1 MKSDKDRQEMAES
14 PCIEE
19 IPREHEQ
26 IIRKEF
32 NLEVSRAE
40 DRLKISAYE
49 QQAGEAGTVRHY
61 EEIPVPIDTI
71 SARCREMAETLN
83 KTNRQGRVS
92 PDILVKLREIGQVF
106 FDDLLPHAV
115 KEKIRNTKTENFILN
130 IDDTLV
136 HIPWE
141 LLFDGNQ
148 FLCQRFNMGRL
159 VRTRQN
165 VLGTSKPRDLSDP
178 LKMMIWADPGG
189 DLNGAYSEGIQLR
202 DYIDRNSD
210 FIKVSLRADNI
221 TSDYIKEKIRN
232 YDFVHYAGHS
242 DYDREN
248 PGESGWRL
256 SSGRFRAQEIT
267 KMAGTGAMPSLIF
280 SNACQSAR
288 TEGWEI
294 KASFHDEI
302 FGMAN
307 AFVLAGVKHYVGTF
321 WEILDEPGRRF
332 ALEFY
337 KHLFSGMSVGEAMRH
352 ARLVVIKEY
361 GEETIVWASY
371 LLYGDPAFNYIEHIQ
386 KTEALNRKKE
396 ESLHTGTQRPV
407 PKSHQKIRASDNFS
421 EGKPRKRK
429 PNWKRLSV
437 TFLLFLSVV
446 LWGYPGILRN
456 SSSEYEAAALSYY
469 NAGNFED
476 ALETCKTLENKD
488 PQVRLGYLVQGDI
501 YLRQGNLDGARSF
514 YQKALQASKGTDRE
528 KSDALMGLGRI
539 ASVQNQ
545 TDQALKYYRQA
556 TDTAPASSNGYLAQ
570 AMLANNSGDLKEAL
584 ELLDKAGKLSP
595 DNQLLASVT
604 NETRRNVRVLQDQ
617 EKQERITRLVAEL
630 LESMKSRSHALRS
643 DTWTSVPLTLWV
655 MDFETQGYAMQE
667 GENRLIGA
675 GIADALIRDSR
686 VRLVERALLDKLL
699 EELKLGTSRLTDSG
713 TALSLGK
720 ILAARFILSGKIIH
734 SGPHAQVSV
743 RLIETETGLIFA
755 SVTEPFASAVPT
767 SGLTDK
773 LSNDLLNKLKERY
786 PLRGKISKV
795 KGNEIRLNIGQKEGV
810 AIGQRFKVINK
821 DVVLEV
827 IIGETDTSLAK
838 IIQGEN
844 VLTEGLRIEAF
855 YE

>member
-1 MKSDKDRQEMAES
+1 MENHNKETGHLPHSQESLTPKSS
-14 PCIEE
+14 T
-19 IPREHEQ
+19 
-26 IIRKEF
+26 RKSLNRF
-32 NLEVSRAE
+32 HLEVSRAE
-40 DRLKISAYE
+40 DHLKISAYE
-49 QQAGEAGTVRHY
+49 QEAGEAETVRHY

-106 FDDLLPHAV
+106 FDDLLTHSV
-115 KEKIRNTKTENFILN
+115 KEKIRNTKTENLILS

-136 HIPWE
+136 HVPWE

-159 VRTRQN
+159 VKTRQN
-165 VLGTSKPRDLSDP
+165 VFGAGRSRDLSGP

-189 DLNGAYSEGIQLR
+189 DLNGAYSEGVQLR
-202 DYIDRNSD
+202 DYIDQNSD
-210 FIKVSLRADNI
+210 FINVSLRADNI
-221 TSDYIKEKIRN
+221 SSDYVKEKIRN

-302 FGMAN
+302 FGLAN

-321 WEILDEPGRRF
+321 WEILDEPSRRF

-337 KHLFSGMSVGEAMRH
+337 KHMFSGMSVGEAMRH

-386 KTEALNRKKE
+386 KTEALNRKKQ
-396 ESLHTGTQRPV
+396 ESLHTGNQRPV
-407 PKSHQKIRASDNFS
+407 PRSHQKIRASDDFS
-421 EGKPRKRK
+421 ERKPRKRK
-429 PNWKRLSV
+429 PDWKRLSV
-437 TFLLFLSVV
+437 AVLLFVSVV

-456 SSSEYEAAALSYY
+456 SSSEYEAAAVSYY

-476 ALETCKTLENKD
+476 ALDACKTIENKN

-501 YLRQGNLDGARSF
+501 YLRQGNLDPARSF
-514 YQKALQASKGTDRE
+514 YQKALEASKGTDRE
-528 KSDALMGLGRI
+528 KADALIGLGRI
-539 ASVQNQ
+539 ASVQNR
-545 TDQALKYYRQA
+545 TDQALEYYRQA
-556 TDTAPASSNGYLAQ
+556 TDTAPESSTGYLAQ
-570 AMLANNSGDLKEAL
+570 AMLANNSGDLKESL
-584 ELLDKAGKLSP
+584 ELLGKAGRLSP
-595 DNQLLASVT
+595 DNRLLASVT
-604 NETRRNVRVLQDQ
+604 GEIRSHIRVLQDQ
-617 EKQERITRLVAEL
+617 EKQERISRLVADL
-630 LESMKSRSHALRS
+630 LESMKSPSQALGS
-643 DTWTSVPLTLWV
+643 DNWTSVPLTLWL
-655 MDFETQGYAMQE
+655 MDFEIQGYAMQE
-667 GENRLIGA
+667 GEDRLIGA
-675 GIADALIRDSR
+675 GIADALTRDNR

-699 EELKLGTSRLTDSG
+699 EELKLGTSRLTERS

-720 ILAARFILSGKIIH
+720 IMAARFILSGRIIH

-743 RLIETETGLIFA
+743 RLIETETGLITA
-755 SVTEPFASAVPT
+755 ALTEPFAGAVPT
-767 SGLTDK
+767 SDLTEK
-773 LSNDLLNKLKERY
+773 LSENLLNKLKERY

-810 AIGQRFKVINK
+810 AIGQRFKVKNG
-821 DVVLEV
+821 DVIIEV
-827 IIGETDTSLAK
+827 ISGDTDTSLVK
-838 IIQGEN
+838 IIQGEK
-844 VLTEGLRIEAF
+844 VLTESLQVEAF
-855 YE
+855 